1 MLKILCENLL
11 ILTSRIESILSN
23 PNAQWCDEDREVL
36 ISIHEILIKIENK
49 ISLK

>member
-11 ILTSRIESILSN
+11 ILTSRIEGILSN
-23 PNAQWCDEDREVL
+23 SNAKMSEEDREIL
-36 ISIHEILIKIENK
+36 ISIHEMLIKIENK